1 MWVGFSARGSI
12 KGYMQKSWESQGNIL
27 GSGKVTL
34 VRLELAK
41 EKISVPAGTWDLAV
55 SSVPEGWELYQL
67 FLLPIART
75 VSPEQPS
82 YAQPYTREFKK
93 RDDISCTAVL

>member
-1 MWVGFSARGSI
+1 MWVDFSARGNI
-12 KGYMQKSWESQGNIL
+12 KGYMQKSWESQENIL

-55 SSVPEGWELYQL
+55 SSVPEGWELYQP
-67 FLLPIART
+67 FCLLL
-75 VSPEQPS
+75 EQS
-82 YAQPYTREFKK
+82 LLSSLHTHSLTHVNLKK
-93 RDDISCTAVL
+93 GMTSVVPQLCD